1 MTIISA
7 KFANMEE
14 TAVILQTGE
23 AGAVALD
30 LMGSGDNSGG
40 WRTIFEEWIQ
50 NGGAV
55 AEYEPPQITE
65 TIESF
70 AARNGY
76 GVFELLNL
84 KDMEDAL
91 RAASVEI
98 PPKAAA
104 VREWI
109 NSTRQA
115 FALGQAPQN
124 APHSYAEVQAEIIAI
139 LNP

>member
-1 MTIISA
+1 MTIKNA
-7 KFANMEE
+7 KFANISS
-14 TAVILQTGE
+14 TAILLQTAE
-23 AGAVALD
+23 RGAVLISTEGPD
-30 LMGSGDNSGG
+30 HSGG
-40 WRTIFEEWIQ
+40 WREVYQTWLQ

-70 AARNGY
+70 AIRNGY

-104 VREWI
+104 LREWI

-115 FALGQAPQN
+115 FALGQTPQN
-124 APHSYAEVQAEIIAI
+124 APYTYAEIQAEIIAI